1 MKRLLLLLFI
11 AQTALGAEE
20 LRLVLERKSLTAT
33 WRTYRQVIDGVE
45 VLGTA
50 VVQRVDNDGSVH
62 EVVRDIAHLH
72 GGQALLPV
80 PREDRQ
86 ECLSSTETCVYVNVG
101 GEARLMPRPHGSV
114 IWNAKARVFDPNP
127 VAKLNDPSL
136 RDHNNAAGAVPESVY
151 SIVELPDL
159 APSGMLSGPN
169 VRIVDTD
176 PPFTEHADASQ
187 PLLFDRSQ
195 PQFEEVNAYFHI
207 DASQRYLQSLGYTGE
222 RRVVAYA
229 IPVDAHALGGSDN
242 SFYAGGNADGQGQI
256 YFGDGGTDDAE
267 DSDVVMHE
275 YAHAIQDWI
284 APGAFGGALAS
295 QSRAM
300 AEGFGFYWAFSTSYA
315 QTAASGRDPFCIADW
330 DARCFGDDSGQ
341 QCGYPDGAD
350 CLRRVDSP
358 KTMPDYVTAELPGTE
373 HANGEIWASA
383 LREIFLAFVKQH
395 GVEQGKRMIDS
406 AVVEGT
412 FGVPPSPTFNVMARK
427 LLEADRA
434 LWGGQ
439 HGAAICAAM
448 TSRGI
453 LAAGECGVMPRGEL
467 TVIES
472 GARGAALP
480 ATASVTVNDARPVDK
495 LLVRVDVET
504 PSRGALQITLTAP
517 DGTTRTL
524 LAPSLDKV
532 ADVHATFDVDVN
544 GKPIAGT
551 WTLTVSG
558 GTGRL
563 LDFALIAKFSG
574 DEPLATRPNASQRQI
589 IPVIAHTTGV
599 GGTAWRSDLFLFGR
613 GLVTLV
619 YTPSGA
625 DGTTTFGAV
634 NVIVP
639 PGQVVAFRDVVEQ
652 LFGQGGSGT
661 LEIQGGVQV
670 WSATYDAVARIGQS
684 IEPVRAGDAGPGPLY
699 VQTAANHGGRTN
711 IGIVETAG
719 VSGTAT
725 VTSGFFYSRT
735 VPLLPFTHV
744 QFTLPPIALAVPSPV
759 EVLTSGGARIV
770 AYASTVGSDAIYIP
784 GRGLAGAHM
793 EVIPVA
799 AFAPGAFGAT
809 WQTDLWVERA
819 FSSSDSALASVRYG
833 SSGFTVPPSGRTYFE
848 NVVATLTGSTP
859 SAGQLELNLPPD
871 VFGATFLYSAP
882 ARRGDTILAA
892 APLAVAG
899 DAMPVEND
907 AAFRTNV
914 GISEVA
920 GAPVTVRVT
929 VFDAAG
935 NALSSRD
942 FDVPARGLVQAGLGV
957 PVVDGRVHFEV
968 IAGSGKIVGYASI
981 VDNASQDAY
990 FVRAR

>member
-1 MKRLLLLLFI
+1 MKRLLLLLFFI
-11 AQTALGAEE
+11 AHTALGAEE

-33 WRTYRQVIDGVE
+33 WRTYRQFVDGVE
-45 VLGTA
+45 ILGTA
-50 VVQRVDNDGSVH
+50 VVQRVDADGTVH
-62 EVVRDIAHLH
+62 EVARDIANLH
-72 GGQALLPV
+72 GGQALMPV

-86 ECLSSTETCVYVNVG
+86 ECLSSMETCVYVNVG
-101 GEARLMPRPHGSV
+101 GEGRLMPRPRGPM

-136 RDHNNAAGAVPESVY
+136 RDHNNAASAVPESAY

-176 PPFTEHADASQ
+176 APFTEHADASQ

-207 DASQRYLQSLGYTGE
+207 DASQRYLQSLGYAGE

-229 IPVDAHALGGSDN
+229 IPVDAHAVGGSDN
-242 SFYAGGNADGQGQI
+242 SFYAGGNADGRGQI

-267 DSDVVMHE
+267 DSDVIMHE

-300 AEGFGFYWAFSTSYA
+300 AEGFGFYWAFSSSYA
-315 QTAASGRDPFCIADW
+315 QTTASGRDPFCIADW

-358 KTMPDYVTAELPGTE
+358 KTMADYVTAELPGTE

-383 LREIFLAFVKQH
+383 LREIFLAFTKQH

-406 AVVEGT
+406 DVIEGT
-412 FGVPPSPTFNVMARK
+412 FGVAPSPTFNGMARK

-434 LWGGQ
+434 LWGGM
-439 HGAAICAAM
+439 HGAAICTAM

-453 LAAGECGVMPRGEL
+453 LAAGECGVLPRGEL

-480 ATASVTVNDARPVDK
+480 ASATVTVNDTRPVDK
-495 LLVRVDVET
+495 LTVRVDVET
-504 PSRGALQITLTAP
+504 PSRGKLQITLTAP

-532 ADVHATFDVDVN
+532 ADVHAAFDAGIS

-574 DEPLATRPNASQRQI
+574 DEPLAARPISSQRQI

-613 GLVTLV
+613 GAVTLV

-661 LEIQGGVQV
+661 LEIQGDVQA

-684 IEPVRAGDAGPGPLY
+684 IEPVRGSDAGPGPIY
-699 VQTAANHGGRTN
+699 VQRAARDGRTN

-719 VSGTAT
+719 ASGTAT
-725 VTSGFFYSRT
+725 VTAGPVAVAPFFVRT

-744 QFTLPPIALAVPSPV
+744 QFALPLLPGVA
-759 EVLTSGGARIV
+759 EVRASGGARIV
-770 AYASTVGSDAIYIP
+770 AYTSTVGSDAVYVP
-784 GRGLAGAHM
+784 SRELAGARM

-799 AFAPGAFGAT
+799 AFAPGAFGTT
-809 WQTDLWVERA
+809 WQTDLWIERS
-819 FSSSDSALASVRYG
+819 FTSTGSAPATVRYG
-833 SSGFTVPPSGRTYFE
+833 SSGFTVPPDRTYFE
-848 NVVATLTGSTP
+848 NVVGTLTGFTP

-871 VFGATFLYSAP
+871 TLAATFLYSAP

-892 APLAVAG
+892 EPLAGSG
-899 DAMPVEND
+899 DAIRVEND
-907 AAFRTNV
+907 AAFRTNI

-942 FDVPARGLVQAGLGV
+942 VDVPARGVVQDALGV

-968 IAGSGKIVGYASI
+968 IAGSGKIVGYASV